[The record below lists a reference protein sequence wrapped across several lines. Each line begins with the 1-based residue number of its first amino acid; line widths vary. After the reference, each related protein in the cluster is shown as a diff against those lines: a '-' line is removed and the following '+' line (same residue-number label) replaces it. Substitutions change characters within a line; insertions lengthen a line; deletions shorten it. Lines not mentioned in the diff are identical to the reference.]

1 MNTFLNLGI
10 EKHLLNAINDL
21 GFETPSEIQQKTIP
35 KLLSTECDLVAL
47 AQTGTGKT
55 AAFGL
60 PLLHLT
66 DVNDKSIQSL
76 ILCPTRELC
85 LQIGKDLSMYSKY
98 LKGVSVLSVY
108 GGEKIEKQIKNLK
121 KTHR

>member
-55 AAFGL
+55 AAFGFPML
-60 PLLHLT
+60 QKLISKAELL
-66 DVNDKSIQSL
+66 
-76 ILCPTRELC
+76 
-85 LQIGKDLSMYSKY
+85 KD
-98 LKGVSVLSVY
+98 
-108 GGEKIEKQIKNLK
+108 
-121 KTHR
+121 